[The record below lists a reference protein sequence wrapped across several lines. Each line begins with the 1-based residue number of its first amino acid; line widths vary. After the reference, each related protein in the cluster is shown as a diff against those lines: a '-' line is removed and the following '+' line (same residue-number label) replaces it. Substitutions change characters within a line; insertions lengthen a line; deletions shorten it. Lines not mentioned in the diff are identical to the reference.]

1 MSSHNSDSPKS
12 VTLASA
18 ARMAKE
24 GEPIACLTAYDAS
37 FAHILDGAGVDIVLV
52 GDSLGMVVQGRKTTV
67 PVTMDDMVYH
77 SSLVARGLRR
87 AMLMIDMPF
96 MSYSTERDTLNNA
109 ARLMQQGQAHII
121 KLEAGGSQSDSVR
134 LLARH
139 GVPVC
144 AHLGLTPQF
153 VHKIGGY
160 RVQGREQQKANAMLD
175 EALRL
180 QDAGV
185 DMVLLE
191 CIPSALSKGISDALD
206 IPVIGI
212 GAGPDCD
219 GQILVLYDMLGIT
232 PGKRLRFT
240 RDYLLTEGTVQKAV
254 SKYVEEV
261 KARRFPL
268 PEHGFE

>member
-1 MSSHNSDSPKS
+1 MSTHNPDSPKA
-12 VTLASA
+12 VTLAGI
-18 ARMAKE
+18 AKMGAQ
-24 GEPIACLTAYDAS
+24 GEAIACLTAYDAS
-37 FAHILDGAGVDIVLV
+37 FAHILDEAGVDIVLV
-52 GDSLGMVVQGRKTTV
+52 GDSLGMVIQGRKTTV

-77 SSLVARGLRR
+77 SSMVARGLRR

-96 MSYSTERDTLNNA
+96 MSYSTERDTLSNA
-109 ARLMQQGQAHII
+109 ARLMQEGQAHII

-160 RVQGREQQKANAMLD
+160 RVQGRELQKADAMLD

-185 DMVLLE
+185 DMVLVE
-191 CIPSALSKGISDALD
+191 CIPSALAKGISDELD

-212 GAGPDCD
+212 GAGPNCD

-240 RDYLLTEGTVQKAV
+240 KDYLATEGTVQNAV
-254 SKYVEEV
+254 AKYVKEV
-261 KARRFPL
+261 KTGRFPL